1 MSNQK
6 TINVPLGERSYDVRV
21 GAGLLDT
28 LGKTASAMPDV
39 RQVAVIS
46 DSNVAKLYGQRALNS
61 LAGAGLDANLIE
73 FSAGEVNK
81 TLSTTS
87 DLYDRLFALEPA
99 IDRDLLIVALGG
111 GVTGDMAGFV
121 AATTLRGVRWLQCPT
136 TLLADVDA
144 SVGGKTGVDHA
155 AGKNLI
161 GAFYQPGGVLIDVE
175 TLKTL
180 PEIELRSGLAECIK
194 HAVIRDASLLEFIET
209 NVDPIAACDCG
220 VMTELVARN
229 VAVKAAVVAADE
241 KEAGERAHLNF
252 GHTVGHGIEAFIGY
266 GQITHGQAVA
276 LGMLA
281 ACDIAA
287 EMGLV
292 DSSVRDRIAAVLE
305 KVGLATSW
313 SGLDVEA
320 IWSIMQHDKKAK
332 AGRVRFVLPTKLGEV
347 EIHDDVTP
355 AQVAASIERL
365 A

>member
-1 MSNQK
+1 MQRTPKAMSNQK
-6 TINVPLGERSYDVRV
+6 TINVPLGERSYDVHV
-21 GAGLLDT
+21 AAGLLDT
-28 LGKTASAMPDV
+28 LGKTAAEMPNV
-39 RQVAVIS
+39 RQVAIIS
-46 DSNVAKLYGQRALNS
+46 DSNVAKLYGNRAIES
-61 LAGAGLDANLIE
+61 LADAGLDANLIE
-73 FSAGEVNK
+73 FPAGEVNK

-180 PEIELRSGLAECIK
+180 PPAVLSSGLAECVK
-194 HAVIRDASLLEFIET
+194 HAVIRDPSLLNFIEA
-209 NVDPIAACDCG
+209 NAEALAACESD
-220 VMTELVARN
+220 VMTDLVARN
-229 VAVKAAVVAADE
+229 VAIKAAVVADDE
-241 KEAGERAHLNF
+241 RESGVRMHLNF
-252 GHTVGHGIEAFIGY
+252 GHTVGHGIEAFVGY
-266 GQITHGQAVA
+266 EAITHGQA
-276 LGMLA
+276 
-281 ACDIAA
+281 IA
-287 EMGLV
+287 
-292 DSSVRDRIAAVLE
+292 
-305 KVGLATSW
+305 
-313 SGLDVEA
+313 
-320 IWSIMQHDKKAK
+320 SIMQHDKKAK
-332 AGRVRFVLPTKLGEV
+332 AGRVRFVLPTRLGKV
-347 EIHDDVTP
+347 EIYDNVTP